1 MKILRENMSI
11 VLLEFRKASVLILP
25 IVFHV
30 FPVLAGVFIITRT
43 CSFWVWL
50 T

>member
-1 MKILRENMSI
+1 MSI
-11 VLLEFRKASVLILP
+11 VLLEIRKASVLIVP

-43 CSFWVWL
+43 FPFWVCL